1 MSKKTNTTTIGL
13 FIVTGVALGVAGLL
27 LFSSSK
33 LFSPTIDNIVYF
45 NESLNGLNEG
55 APSSTAA

>member
-1 MSKKTNTTTIGL
+1 MSKKTNTTSIGL

-33 LFSPTIDNIVYF
+33 LFTGGTS
-45 NESLNGLNEG
+45 E
-55 APSSTAA
+55 SSTSMSRSTA